1 MNYCED
7 CGAPLSPGVLF
18 CENCGAKIQENNA
31 DDICSKEASK
41 VINAE
46 TGTETGIVYTN
57 SSLLAAQT
65 GLSKDSV
72 LSMIN
77 QFITDARG
85 RGVQYE
91 LCDVCENFKDAGKVE
106 KHIEIISKI
115 AAKTN
120 IDYLFIIGSGSVIPS
135 TVWKNEACD
144 YESDTDVSSDLC
156 YASLNLKSPFSGV
169 KYDFSRT
176 LKVGR
181 LPNCDF
187 ARYFENLKKG
197 SGKIEETK
205 SFGMSAKVWQAET
218 RDIYSHICQTSSV
231 VTSPE
236 CTKKS
241 AAGLIPTDTNLFLFN
256 LHGSNQTEYW
266 YGQEETSYPEAIEPS
281 TFAGI
286 KNPYFLAVEACY
298 GAFYEGRSKVKS
310 VLLSALSGMCISFL
324 GSSRIAFGTPKAPGF
339 CADVICDSWLQNLKA
354 GQTAGKSLEDARKN
368 LMKDKSP
375 EAIKTLAEFS
385 LYGDPSARMKMG
397 DSAAGAKALNQVQG
411 DSGSQGDV
419 KKTASLVDLPDIH
432 IAVRREIAAVDNKI
446 KVSIEELVY
455 RQFKE
460 LIGIKPVYYKTH
472 GSDDMNAVFSGKNA
486 IGAKI
491 VNVHFTA
498 SGEVKGMLESK

>member
-18 CENCGAKIQENNA
+18 CENCGAKIQENINSENA
-31 DDICSKEASK
+31 FSKAASN
-41 VINAE
+41 VNNE
-46 TGTETGIVYTN
+46 RGLVYTN
-57 SSLLAAQT
+57 SNLLAAQT
-65 GLSKDSV
+65 GLSKDTV
-72 LSMIN
+72 LSIIN
-77 QFITDARG
+77 QFIADARG
-85 RGVQYE
+85 RGLQYE

-115 AAKTN
+115 AAKAN
-120 IDYLFIIGSGSVIPS
+120 IDYLFIIGSSSVIPS
-135 TVWKNEACD
+135 AVWKNEACD
-144 YESDTDVSSDLC
+144 YESDRDVSGDLC
-156 YASLNLKSPFSGV
+156 YATLNLKSPFSGV

-187 ARYFENLKKG
+187 ATYFENLKKG

-218 RDIYSHICQTSSV
+218 CDIYSHICQTSSV

-236 CTKKS
+236 CTKNS
-241 AAGLIPTDTNLFLFN
+241 VAGLIPSDTNLFLFN

-266 YGQEETSYPEAIEPS
+266 YGQEEASYPEAIEPS

-298 GAFYEGRSKVKS
+298 GAFYEGRSKDKS

-339 CADVICDSWLQNLKA
+339 CADVICDTWLQKLKA

-385 LYGDPSARMKMG
+385 LYGDPSARMKMC
-397 DSAAGAKALNQVQG
+397 DSTAGAKTLKQVQG
-411 DSGSQGDV
+411 DSGSQGDE

-446 KVSIEELVY
+446 KESIEELVY

>member
-31 DDICSKEASK
+31 DDICSKEAAK
-41 VINAE
+41 VLNA
-46 TGTETGIVYTN
+46 ETGIVYTN

-65 GLSKDSV
+65 GLSKDTV

-77 QFITDARG
+77 QFIADARG

-91 LCDVCENFKDAGKVE
+91 LCDVCEIFKDAGKIE
-106 KHIEIISKI
+106 KHIEVISKI
-115 AAKTN
+115 SAKSHF
-120 IDYLFIIGSGSVIPS
+120 DYLFIIGSGSVIPS
-135 TVWKNEACD
+135 AVWKNEACD
-144 YESDTDVSSDLC
+144 YNSDADVSSDLC

-187 ARYFENLKKG
+187 ATYFENLKKG
-197 SGKIEETK
+197 SGKMGEIK

-236 CTKKS
+236 CTKNS
-241 AAGLIPTDTNLFLFN
+241 AAGLISADTNLFLFN

-266 YGQEETSYPEAIEPS
+266 YGQEESSYPEAIEPS
-281 TFAGI
+281 TFAGV

-298 GAFYEGRSKVKS
+298 GAFYEGRSKDKS

-324 GSSRIAFGTPKAPGF
+324 GSSRIAFGTPEAPGS
-339 CADVICDSWLQNLKA
+339 CADIICDFWLQNVKTGLS
-354 GQTAGKSLEDARKN
+354 AGKSLEEARKT

-385 LYGDPSARMKMG
+385 LYGDPSARMKMS
-397 DSAAGAKALNQVQG
+397 DSAAGAKALKQVQG
-411 DSGSQGDV
+411 DSSSQGDSDSGSKV
-419 KKTASLVDLPDIH
+419 SASLVDLPDIH
-432 IAVRREIAAVDNKI
+432 LAVRREIAAVDKKI
-446 KVSIEELVY
+446 SESIEEMVY
-455 RQFKE
+455 RQYRE
-460 LIGIKPVYYKTH
+460 LYGVKPVYYKTH

-486 IGAKI
+486 LGAKI

-498 SGEVKGMLESK
+498 NGEIKGLLESK

>member
-1 MNYCED
+1 MKKFFAVI
-7 CGAPLSPGVLF
+7 GILF
-18 CENCGAKIQENNA
+18 
-31 DDICSKEASK
+31 
-41 VINAE
+41 
-46 TGTETGIVYTN
+46 
-57 SSLLAAQT
+57 
-65 GLSKDSV
+65 
-72 LSMIN
+72 
-77 QFITDARG
+77 
-85 RGVQYE
+85 
-91 LCDVCENFKDAGKVE
+91 
-106 KHIEIISKI
+106 
-115 AAKTN
+115 
-120 IDYLFIIGSGSVIPS
+120 
-135 TVWKNEACD
+135 
-144 YESDTDVSSDLC
+144 
-156 YASLNLKSPFSGV
+156 FS
-169 KYDFSRT
+169 
-176 LKVGR
+176 
-181 LPNCDF
+181 
-187 ARYFENLKKG
+187 
-197 SGKIEETK
+197 
-205 SFGMSAKVWQAET
+205 
-218 RDIYSHICQTSSV
+218 IY
-231 VTSPE
+231 
-236 CTKKS
+236 
-241 AAGLIPTDTNLFLFN
+241 
-256 LHGSNQTEYW
+256 
-266 YGQEETSYPEAIEPS
+266 S